1 MKREVPL
8 SDKAR
13 EVLEKQ
19 LKLLIDQSEWV
30 PEREAAKRALAILNL
45 IEVLEA
51 DDRCRERIARAEE
64 YIKVMREAQEE
75 EEALETIREQAEQAR
90 RGKRRRMNLIV
101 GSIFLLAFFG
111 ILLFWML

>member
-13 EVLEKQ
+13 KVLEKQ
-19 LKLLIDQSEWV
+19 LNLLVENSEWI
-30 PEREAAKRALAILNL
+30 PDRDTAQRALAILNL

-75 EEALETIREQAEQAR
+75 EALERIREQAEQAR
-90 RGKRRRMNLIV
+90 RGKRRRMILIA

>member
-19 LKLLIDQSEWV
+19 LNLLIDQSKWV

-45 IEVLEA
+45 IEALEA

-64 YIKVMREAQEE
+64 FIEAMRKAEEE
-75 EEALETIREQAEQAR
+75 EEALETIREQAERAR
-90 RGKRRRMNLIV
+90 RGKRRRMILIA